1 MFLSNMSYILL
12 QWSVYLFLFEIRFY
26 ITYIIFKILTEW
38 HNYLIWPFACESR
51 LIEKPQLF
59 LFCAQNNMMSS
70 WRAKRIL
77 KYNRRK
83 WLPLS
88 CFTLSFDSNR
98 FQHVS
103 LQLCIQIKSLF
114 NYKMQ
119 FNPNWKHPILD
130 HIVLSLLLLQL
141 NKMERIRRL

>member
-1 MFLSNMSYILL
+1 MFLSNMSYISL
-12 QWSVYLFLFEIRFY
+12 QWSVYLPWSILWY
-26 ITYIIFKILTEW
+26 QLTYIIFKILTEW